1 MKIPT
6 AYTAAM
12 SEFDALHATSLLLV
26 GKNKPQFSSSFSSST
41 KRSTTDDCSG
51 LITPSYTTT
60 VSHRVIPEGPDDEIE
75 MNYNN
80 TSTQQV
86 ISSSINKDSSHN
98 DNNNNNNNDDDD
110 ETMMSLSNTTTT
122 TKRLQ
127 QQQQQ
132 HQQDLSGPV
141 DESRWRIHGRERR
154 IQLLEEDKNKGGR
167 SFSLS
172 FDCSVQRYFS
182 VAHWYVVSTN
192 HEYYS
197 NRFRLSI
204 LLYPYFVLFTKRLYP
219 KLDFDLFCISCTIL
233 CL

>member
-26 GKNKPQFSSSFSSST
+26 GKNKPQFSSSSFPSST
-41 KRSTTDDCSG
+41 KRSTTEDCSG

-98 DNNNNNNNDDDD
+98 DDNNDDDDD
-110 ETMMSLSNTTTT
+110 ETMMYLSNTTTT
-122 TKRLQ
+122 TKRK
-127 QQQQQ
+127 QQQQ
-132 HQQDLSGPV
+132 HQRQQDLSGPV

-192 HEYYS
+192 NE
-197 NRFRLSI
+197 
-204 LLYPYFVLFTKRLYP
+204 
-219 KLDFDLFCISCTIL
+219 
-233 CL
+233 

>member
-26 GKNKPQFSSSFSSST
+26 GKNKPQFSSSSFSSST
-41 KRSTTDDCSG
+41 KRSTTDHCSG
-51 LITPSYTTT
+51 LMTPSYTTT

-98 DNNNNNNNDDDD
+98 DDNNDDDDD

-122 TKRLQ
+122 TKRKQ
-127 QQQQQ
+127 QQQHQ

-154 IQLLEEDKNKGGR
+154 LQLLEEDKNKGGR

-197 NRFRLSI
+197 NRFRFSI
-204 LLYPYFVLFTKRLYP
+204 LLYP
-219 KLDFDLFCISCTIL
+219 
-233 CL
+233 

>member
-6 AYTAAM
+6 AYTTTM
-12 SEFDALHATSLLLV
+12 PEFDALHATSLLLV

-41 KRSTTDDCSG
+41 KRSTTDDCSD

-60 VSHRVIPEGPDDEIE
+60 VSHRVTPEGPDDEIE
-75 MNYNN
+75 MNHNN

-86 ISSSINKDSSHN
+86 ISSSVNKDFSHN
-98 DNNNNNNNDDDD
+98 DNNNDD
-110 ETMMSLSNTTTT
+110 ETMMFLSNTTTT
-122 TKRLQ
+122 TKRKQ
-127 QQQQQ
+127 QQQR
-132 HQQDLSGPV
+132 DLSGPV

-182 VAHWYVVSTN
+182 VAHWYV
-192 HEYYS
+192 
-197 NRFRLSI
+197 
-204 LLYPYFVLFTKRLYP
+204 
-219 KLDFDLFCISCTIL
+219 
-233 CL
+233 

>member
-6 AYTAAM
+6 ACKTIM
-12 SEFDALHATSLLLV
+12 SEFDSLHATSLLLV
-26 GKNKPQFSSSFSSST
+26 GKNKTQFSSSFYSST

-51 LITPSYTTT
+51 LITPTTT
-60 VSHRVIPEGPDDEIE
+60 ISHRVAPEGPDDEIE

-86 ISSSINKDSSHN
+86 ISSSINKDLSHN
-98 DNNNNNNNDDDD
+98 DNDDDDD
-110 ETMMSLSNTTTT
+110 ETMISFSNKTTT
-122 TKRLQ
+122 TKRKQ
-127 QQQQQ
+127 QQ
-132 HQQDLSGPV
+132 QQDLSGPI

-154 IQLLEEDKNKGGR
+154 IQLLEDDKNKGGR

-192 HEYYS
+192 NE
-197 NRFRLSI
+197 
-204 LLYPYFVLFTKRLYP
+204 
-219 KLDFDLFCISCTIL
+219 
-233 CL
+233 

>member
-26 GKNKPQFSSSFSSST
+26 GKNKPQFSSSSFSSST
-41 KRSTTDDCSG
+41 KRSTTEDCFG
-51 LITPSYTTT
+51 LMTPSYNTTT

-98 DNNNNNNNDDDD
+98 DNNNNNNNNDDDD

-154 IQLLEEDKNKGGR
+154 IQLLEEDKKKGGR

-192 HEYYS
+192 IM
-197 NRFRLSI
+197 NNTLI
-204 LLYPYFVLFTKRLYP
+204 D
-219 KLDFDLFCISCTIL
+219 LD
-233 CL
+233 